1 MSQIDATAIMAA
13 SLSAARVLR
22 IWQHRSMDNETELRA
37 RCGVVVIDD
46 RNRVLLI
53 RRSGEGSWGVP
64 GGGIEVGET
73 WQQAARRECQE
84 ETGRDI
90 DLHDLLGLYSNP
102 APDTPLPERTSRALR
117 RRSLSRF
124 TTQPNRRT
132 KRRGHRARLVRT
144 RPAPRANFRTG
155 RTCPQRRGTAAK
167 SPLHRLV
174 PRHAALNG

>member
-90 DLHDLLGLYSNP
+90 DLHDLLGLYS
-102 APDTPLPERTSRALR
+102 D
-117 RRSLSRF
+117 
-124 TTQPNRRT
+124 
-132 KRRGHRARLVRT
+132 
-144 RPAPRANFRTG
+144 PAPRHTATRTDESC
-155 RTCPQRRGTAAK
+155 TASAQSFSLHHAAK
-167 SPLHRLV
+167 PAHQTARPPSSAGSHSTSSPR
-174 PRHAALNG
+174 